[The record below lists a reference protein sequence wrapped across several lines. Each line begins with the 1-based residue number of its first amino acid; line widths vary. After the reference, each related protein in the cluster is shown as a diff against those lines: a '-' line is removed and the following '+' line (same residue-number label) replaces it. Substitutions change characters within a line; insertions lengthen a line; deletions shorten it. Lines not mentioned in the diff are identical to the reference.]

1 MTRDIQ
7 IYVAGPLGDVV
18 SLECVARALKVGD
31 MVADVDERFR
41 PFVPHL
47 FAFWHL
53 HKPHSRKWYMDI
65 DLAYVRASHALIRL
79 PGESAGSDAEVAEA
93 QSADLPWLA
102 LPSKV
107 EHWQPELDVF
117 LGSVLSDVGWE

>member
-1 MTRDIQ
+1 MTRDMQ
-7 IYVAGPLGDVV
+7 IYVAGPLGDGV

-79 PGESAGSDAEVAEA
+79 PGESAGSDEEVSEA
-93 QSADLPWLA
+93 QFADIPVLA
-102 LPSKV
+102 LSSVRK
-107 EHWQPELDVF
+107 HWQPQVEVF
-117 LGSVLSDVGWE
+117 LEGLLERVE